1 MEVILQT
8 YYIILPIVATAVVG
22 WAGHVI
28 KQQRSQDN
36 ARDNGIM
43 MILRYMLQRYH
54 SEYMMQRKMTYNQY
68 QDWTDFF
75 HAYTALGGNSVAVQW
90 NKDIEALEKVES
102 SSDASMYEQ
111 MLMNTLKQKENR
123 GE

>member
-54 SEYMMQRKMTYNQY
+54 AEYMMHGKMTYNQY

-75 HAYTALGGNSVAVQW
+75 RAYTALGGNSVAVQW
-90 NKDIEALEKVES
+90 NKDIEELEKCES
-102 SSDASMYEQ
+102 VSDASLYEL
-111 MLMNTLKQKENR
+111 MLRQTMGKQSDK
-123 GE
+123 